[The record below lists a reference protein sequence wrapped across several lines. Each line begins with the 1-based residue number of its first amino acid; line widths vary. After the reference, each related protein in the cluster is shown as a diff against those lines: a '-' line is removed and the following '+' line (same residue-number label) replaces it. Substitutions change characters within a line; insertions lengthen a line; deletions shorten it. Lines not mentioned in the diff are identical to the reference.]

1 MELSKEQ
8 IKALAAVLYDEIYDQ
23 VITHNKEALEEI
35 KRDESFKNAFN
46 EFTEAIKKAD
56 AIRRESEKIE
66 KEAIKGLKSKLS
78 NIEVWTC
85 NDVDTLARR
94 YGRRIGRI
102 KEDITKVDIM
112 NRITLATID
121 AKDLATLKENV
132 LKMF

>member
-35 KRDESFKNAFN
+35 KRDKSFKNAFN

>member
-8 IKALAAVLYDEIYDQ
+8 TKALAAILYDEIYDQ

-35 KRDESFKNAFN
+35 KRDESFKDAFN
-46 EFTEAIKKAD
+46 EFTEAIKKAN
-56 AIRRESEKIE
+56 AIRRESEKVE

-85 NDVDTLARR
+85 NDIDTLARR

>member
-8 IKALAAVLYDEIYDQ
+8 IKALAAILYDEIWDQ
-23 VITHNKEALEEI
+23 VVDNNKKALEEI
-35 KRDESFKNAFN
+35 KNDKSFKDAFN
-46 EFTEAIKKAD
+46 EFTETIKKAT
-56 AIRRESEKIE
+56 ALKKESEKVE

-85 NDVDTLARR
+85 NDIDTIARR

>member
-35 KRDESFKNAFN
+35 KRDESFKDAFST
-46 EFTEAIKKAD
+46 FIEAIKKAD

-66 KEAIKGLKSKLS
+66 KAATKGLKSKLS
-78 NIEVWTC
+78 NI
-85 NDVDTLARR
+85 DIRASDDIDTLARR

>member
-8 IKALAAVLYDEIYDQ
+8 IKALAAVLYDKIYDQ

-35 KRDESFKNAFN
+35 KRDESFKDAFN
-46 EFTEAIKKAD
+46 TFTEAIKKAD
-56 AIRRESEKIE
+56 ALRRESEKIE
-66 KEAIKGLKSKLS
+66 KAAIKGLKSKLS
-78 NIEVWTC
+78 NIEIWAS
-85 NDVDTLARR
+85 DDIDTLARR

>member
-8 IKALAAVLYDEIYDQ
+8 IKALAAILYDEIWDQ
-23 VITHNKEALEEI
+23 VVNNNKKALEEI
-35 KRDESFKNAFN
+35 KSDESFKTAFN
-46 EFTEAIKKAD
+46 EFTAAIKKAT
-56 AIRRESEKIE
+56 AIKKESEKIE

-85 NDVDTLARR
+85 NDIDTLARR